1 MKGGANEEQPE
12 TIPRRA
18 WIILGI
24 LGSVGLVT
32 TYGETMIIPAI
43 PDLIN
48 EFDISYSLSSWIL
61 TSYLIA
67 GAVMTPIAGKL
78 SDIYGRKRVLL
89 VLMIIYT
96 IGLSFGGLSSNFT
109 ILIIARVI
117 QGIGISMFSIAFS
130 MILDEFPKGR
140 LATAQGI
147 IAAVFSGGAVVG
159 LAVGGSIIEA
169 FDWRATFLSVVPL
182 SITIIII
189 ISKLIHDRIS
199 IPIEASTVTKSTDG
213 ISKSYNGIDLKGALA
228 LTSTITSFL
237 LAITF
242 LESIKQSLHLIIF
255 LSIISLISLF
265 SFILIERKS
274 LSPLIDL
281 KLLKDKIILP
291 ANILLMCLGCTLF
304 MTYQTI
310 AIMIKSPTPF
320 GFGGNSIDI
329 IQVQLP
335 FMLILFL
342 VAIISG
348 FLISKLGNVRP
359 TIIGSIISSIGFFSL
374 FLYHASELSIAI
386 NLVIIAVGLSF
397 TEVGAFNIST
407 LFVPKQFSGISI
419 GITTLL
425 FLVGMSI
432 GPAISGMFMEQY
444 RFIDDD
450 VVSSYPSGEA
460 YDLIFLTGALISIVS
475 VALTLV
481 VTRRVSISNSIFIE
495 R

>member
-1 MKGGANEEQPE
+1 MKEGVDEERPE
-12 TIPRRA
+12 AIPRRA

-43 PDLIN
+43 PDLIH

-78 SDIYGRKRVLL
+78 SDIFGRKKVLL
-89 VLMIIYT
+89 ILMVIYT

-109 ILIIARVI
+109 ILILARII

-130 MILDEFPKGR
+130 MILDEFPKRR

-147 IAAVFSGGAVVG
+147 IAAVFSGGAVIG
-159 LAVGGSIIEA
+159 LAVGGTIIEA

-182 SITIIII
+182 SIMIIII
-189 ISKLIHDRIS
+189 IRKLIHDEKS
-199 IPIEASTVTKSTDG
+199 ILVEASTLPNTDG
-213 ISKSYNGIDLKGALA
+213 ISKSYSALDLKGALA

-242 LESIKQSLHLIIF
+242 LESIKQSLYLITF
-255 LSIISLISLF
+255 LSIISLASLF
-265 SFILIERKS
+265 CFILIERKS

-281 KLLKDKIILP
+281 KLLKDRIILP
-291 ANILLMCLGCTLF
+291 ANILLMCIGCTLF

-320 GFGGNSIDI
+320 GFGGNSINI

-348 FLISKLGNVRP
+348 FLISKLGNVKP
-359 TIIGSIISSIGFFSL
+359 TIIGSVISSIGFFSL
-374 FLYHASELSIAI
+374 FLFHLSELSITI
-386 NLVIIAVGLSF
+386 NLIIIAIGISF

-425 FLVGMSI
+425 FLVRMSI

-444 RFIDDD
+444 RIIVDA
-450 VVSSYPSGEA
+450 VVGSYPSGES
-460 YDLIFLTGALISIVS
+460 YNLIFLTGALISIVA

-481 VTRRVSISNSIFIE
+481 VTRRVSISSSIFVE

>member
-1 MKGGANEEQPE
+1 MKEGVNEARPE

-43 PDLIN
+43 PDLIH

-78 SDIYGRKRVLL
+78 SDIYGRKKLL
-89 VLMIIYT
+89 LILMVIYT

-109 ILIIARVI
+109 ILILARII

-130 MILDEFPKGR
+130 MILDEFPKRR

-147 IAAVFSGGAVVG
+147 IAAVFSGGAVIG
-159 LAVGGSIIEA
+159 LAVGGTIIEA

-182 SITIIII
+182 SIMIIII
-189 ISKLIHDRIS
+189 ISKLIHDEKS
-199 IPIEASTVTKSTDG
+199 ILVEASTLPNTDG
-213 ISKSYNGIDLKGALA
+213 ISKSYSAIDLKGALA

-242 LESIKQSLHLIIF
+242 LESIKQSLYLITF
-255 LSIISLISLF
+255 LSIISLASLF
-265 SFILIERKS
+265 CFILIERKS

-281 KLLKDKIILP
+281 KLLKDRIILP

-320 GFGGNSIDI
+320 GFGGNSINI

-348 FLISKLGNVRP
+348 FLISKLGNVKP

-374 FLYHASELSIAI
+374 FLYHASELSITI
-386 NLVIIAVGLSF
+386 NLIIIAIGISF

-444 RFIDDD
+444 RIIVDA
-450 VVSSYPSGEA
+450 VVGSYPSGEA
-460 YDLIFLTGALISIVS
+460 YNLIFLTGALISIVS

-481 VTRRVSISNSIFIE
+481 VTRRVSISSSIFVE

>member
-1 MKGGANEEQPE
+1 MKEGVDEERPE
-12 TIPRRA
+12 AIPRRA

-43 PDLIN
+43 PDLIH

-78 SDIYGRKRVLL
+78 SDIYGRKKVLL
-89 VLMIIYT
+89 ILMVIYT

-109 ILIIARVI
+109 ILILARII

-130 MILDEFPKGR
+130 MILDEFPKRR

-147 IAAVFSGGAVVG
+147 IAAVFSGGAVIG
-159 LAVGGSIIEA
+159 LAVGGTIIEA

-182 SITIIII
+182 SIMIIII
-189 ISKLIHDRIS
+189 IRKLIHDEKS
-199 IPIEASTVTKSTDG
+199 ILVEASTLPNIDG
-213 ISKSYNGIDLKGALA
+213 ISKSYSALDLKGALA

-242 LESIKQSLHLIIF
+242 LESIKQSLYLITF
-255 LSIISLISLF
+255 LSIISLASLF
-265 SFILIERKS
+265 CFILIERKS

-281 KLLKDKIILP
+281 KLLKDRIILP
-291 ANILLMCLGCTLF
+291 ANILLMCIGCTLF

-320 GFGGNSIDI
+320 GFGGNSINI

-348 FLISKLGNVRP
+348 FLISKLGNVKP
-359 TIIGSIISSIGFFSL
+359 TIIGSVISSIGFFSL
-374 FLYHASELSIAI
+374 FLFHLSELSITI
-386 NLVIIAVGLSF
+386 NLIIIAIGISF

-444 RFIDDD
+444 RIIVDA
-450 VVSSYPSGEA
+450 VVGSYPSGEA
-460 YDLIFLTGALISIVS
+460 YNLIFLTGALISIVA

-481 VTRRVSISNSIFIE
+481 VTRRVSISSSIFVE

>member
-1 MKGGANEEQPE
+1 MKEGVDEERPE
-12 TIPRRA
+12 AIPRRA

-43 PDLIN
+43 PDLIH

-78 SDIYGRKRVLL
+78 SDIYGRKKVLL
-89 VLMIIYT
+89 ILMVIYT

-109 ILIIARVI
+109 ILILARII

-130 MILDEFPKGR
+130 MILDEFPKRR

-147 IAAVFSGGAVVG
+147 IAAVFSGGAVIG
-159 LAVGGSIIEA
+159 LAIGGTIIEA

-182 SITIIII
+182 SIIIIII
-189 ISKLIHDRIS
+189 ISKLIHDEKS
-199 IPIEASTVTKSTDG
+199 IPVGAPTLPNTDG
-213 ISKSYNGIDLKGALA
+213 ISKSYSAIDLKGALA

-242 LESIKQSLHLIIF
+242 LESIKQSLYLITF
-255 LSIISLISLF
+255 LSIISLASLF
-265 SFILIERKS
+265 CFILIERKS

-281 KLLKDKIILP
+281 KLLKDRIILP

-320 GFGGNSIDI
+320 GFGGNSINI

-348 FLISKLGNVRP
+348 FLISKLGNVKP
-359 TIIGSIISSIGFFSL
+359 TIIGSVISSIGFFSL
-374 FLYHASELSIAI
+374 FLFHLSELSITI
-386 NLVIIAVGLSF
+386 NLIIIAIGISF

-444 RFIDDD
+444 RIIVDA
-450 VVSSYPSGEA
+450 VVGSYPSGEA
-460 YDLIFLTGALISIVS
+460 YNLIFLTGALISIVA

-481 VTRRVSISNSIFIE
+481 VTRRVSISSSIFVE

>member
-1 MKGGANEEQPE
+1 MKEGVDEERPE
-12 TIPRRA
+12 AIPRRA

-43 PDLIN
+43 PDLIH

-78 SDIYGRKRVLL
+78 SDIYGRKKVLL
-89 VLMIIYT
+89 ILMVIYT

-109 ILIIARVI
+109 ILILARII

-130 MILDEFPKGR
+130 MILDEFPKRR

-147 IAAVFSGGAVVG
+147 IAAVFSGGAVIG
-159 LAVGGSIIEA
+159 LAVGGTIIEA

-182 SITIIII
+182 SIMIIII
-189 ISKLIHDRIS
+189 ISKLIHDEKS
-199 IPIEASTVTKSTDG
+199 ILVGASTLPNTDG
-213 ISKSYNGIDLKGALA
+213 ISKSYSALDLKGALA

-242 LESIKQSLHLIIF
+242 LESIKQSLYLITF
-255 LSIISLISLF
+255 LSIISSASLF
-265 SFILIERKS
+265 CFILIERKS

-281 KLLKDKIILP
+281 KLLKDRIILP

-320 GFGGNSIDI
+320 GFGGNSINI

-348 FLISKLGNVRP
+348 FLISKLGNVKP
-359 TIIGSIISSIGFFSL
+359 TIIGSVISSIGFFSL
-374 FLYHASELSIAI
+374 FLFHLSELSITI
-386 NLVIIAVGLSF
+386 NLIIIAIGISF

-432 GPAISGMFMEQY
+432 GPAISGMYMEQY
-444 RFIDDD
+444 RFNVDA
-450 VVSSYPSGEA
+450 VVGSYPSGEA
-460 YDLIFLTGALISIVS
+460 YNLIFLTGALISIVA

-481 VTRRVSISNSIFIE
+481 VTRRVSITSSIFVE

>member
-1 MKGGANEEQPE
+1 MKEGVNEARPE
-12 TIPRRA
+12 AIPRRA

-43 PDLIN
+43 PDLIH

-78 SDIYGRKRVLL
+78 SDIYGRKKILL
-89 VLMIIYT
+89 ILMVIYT

-109 ILIIARVI
+109 ILILARII

-130 MILDEFPKGR
+130 MILDEFPKRR

-147 IAAVFSGGAVVG
+147 IAAVFSGGAVIG

-182 SITIIII
+182 SIIIII
-189 ISKLIHDRIS
+189 IIFKLIHDGKN
-199 IPIEASTVTKSTDG
+199 IPVETPTVTKTDG
-213 ISKSYNGIDLKGALA
+213 ISKSYSAIDLKGALT

-242 LESIKQSLHLIIF
+242 LESIKQNLYLITF
-255 LSIISLISLF
+255 LSIMSLASLF
-265 SFILIERKS
+265 CFILIERKS

-320 GFGGNSIDI
+320 GFGGNSINI

-359 TIIGSIISSIGFFSL
+359 TIIGSVISSIGFFSL
-374 FLYHASELSIAI
+374 FFFHLSELSITI
-386 NLVIIAVGLSF
+386 NLIIIAIGISF

-444 RFIDDD
+444 RIIIDG
-450 VVSSYPSGEA
+450 VVGSYPSGEA
-460 YDLIFLTGALISIVS
+460 YNLIFLTGALISIVS

-481 VTRRVSISNSIFIE
+481 VTRRVSRSSSIFVE

>member
-1 MKGGANEEQPE
+1 MKEGVDEERPE
-12 TIPRRA
+12 AIPRRA

-43 PDLIN
+43 PDLIH

-78 SDIYGRKRVLL
+78 SDIYGRKKVLL
-89 VLMIIYT
+89 ILMVIYT

-109 ILIIARVI
+109 ILILARII

-130 MILDEFPKGR
+130 MILAEFPKRR

-147 IAAVFSGGAVVG
+147 IAAVFSGGAVIG
-159 LAVGGSIIEA
+159 LAVGGTIIEA

-182 SITIIII
+182 SIMIIII
-189 ISKLIHDRIS
+189 ISKLIHDEKS
-199 IPIEASTVTKSTDG
+199 ILVEASTLPNTDG
-213 ISKSYNGIDLKGALA
+213 ISKSYSAIDLKGALA

-242 LESIKQSLHLIIF
+242 LESIKQSLYLITF
-255 LSIISLISLF
+255 LSIISLASLF
-265 SFILIERKS
+265 CFILIERKS

-281 KLLKDKIILP
+281 KLLKDRIILP

-320 GFGGNSIDI
+320 GFGGNSINI

-348 FLISKLGNVRP
+348 FLISKLGNVKP
-359 TIIGSIISSIGFFSL
+359 TIIGSVISSIGFFSL
-374 FLYHASELSIAI
+374 FLFHLSELSITI
-386 NLVIIAVGLSF
+386 NLIIIAIGISF

-444 RFIDDD
+444 RIIVDA
-450 VVSSYPSGEA
+450 VVGSYPSEEA
-460 YDLIFLTGALISIVS
+460 YNLIFLTGALISIVA

-481 VTRRVSISNSIFIE
+481 VTRRVSISSSIFVE

>member
-1 MKGGANEEQPE
+1 MKEGVDEERPE
-12 TIPRRA
+12 VIPRRA

-43 PDLIN
+43 PDLIH

-78 SDIYGRKRVLL
+78 SDIYGRKKVLL
-89 VLMIIYT
+89 ILMVIYT

-109 ILIIARVI
+109 ILILARII

-130 MILDEFPKGR
+130 MILDEFPKRR

-147 IAAVFSGGAVVG
+147 IAAVFSGGAVIG
-159 LAVGGSIIEA
+159 LAVGGTIIEA

-182 SITIIII
+182 SIIIIII
-189 ISKLIHDRIS
+189 ISKLIHDEKS
-199 IPIEASTVTKSTDG
+199 IPVGAPTLPNTDG
-213 ISKSYNGIDLKGALA
+213 ISKSYSAIDLKGALA

-242 LESIKQSLHLIIF
+242 LESIKQSLYLITF
-255 LSIISLISLF
+255 LSIISLASLF
-265 SFILIERKS
+265 CFILIERKS

-281 KLLKDKIILP
+281 KLLKDRIILP
-291 ANILLMCLGCTLF
+291 ANIVLMCLGCTLF

-320 GFGGNSIDI
+320 GFGGNSINI

-348 FLISKLGNVRP
+348 FLISKLGNVKP
-359 TIIGSIISSIGFFSL
+359 TIIGSVISSIGFFSL
-374 FLYHASELSIAI
+374 FLFHLSELSITI
-386 NLVIIAVGLSF
+386 NLIIIAIGISF

-444 RFIDDD
+444 RIIVDA
-450 VVSSYPSGEA
+450 VVGSYPSGEA
-460 YDLIFLTGALISIVS
+460 YNLIFLTGALISIVA

-481 VTRRVSISNSIFIE
+481 VTRRVSISSSIFVE

>member
-1 MKGGANEEQPE
+1 MKEGVDEERPE
-12 TIPRRA
+12 AIPRRA

-43 PDLIN
+43 PDLIH

-78 SDIYGRKRVLL
+78 SDIYGRKKVLL
-89 VLMIIYT
+89 ILMVIYT

-109 ILIIARVI
+109 ILILARII

-130 MILDEFPKGR
+130 MILDEFPKRR

-147 IAAVFSGGAVVG
+147 IAAVFSGGAVIG
-159 LAVGGSIIEA
+159 LAVGGTIIEA

-182 SITIIII
+182 SIIIIII
-189 ISKLIHDRIS
+189 ISKLIHDEKS
-199 IPIEASTVTKSTDG
+199 IPVEAPTVTKTDG
-213 ISKSYNGIDLKGALA
+213 ISKSYSAIDLKGALA

-242 LESIKQSLHLIIF
+242 LESIKQSLYLITF
-255 LSIISLISLF
+255 LSIISLASLF
-265 SFILIERKS
+265 CFILIERKS

-281 KLLKDKIILP
+281 KLLKDRIILP

-320 GFGGNSIDI
+320 GFGGNSINI

-348 FLISKLGNVRP
+348 FLISKLGNVKP
-359 TIIGSIISSIGFFSL
+359 TIIGSVISSIGFFSL
-374 FLYHASELSIAI
+374 FLFHLSELSITI
-386 NLVIIAVGLSF
+386 NLIIIAIGISF

-444 RFIDDD
+444 RIIVDA
-450 VVSSYPSGEA
+450 VVGSYPSGEA
-460 YDLIFLTGALISIVS
+460 YNLIFLTGALISIVA

-481 VTRRVSISNSIFIE
+481 VTRRVSISSSIFVE

>member
-1 MKGGANEEQPE
+1 MKEGVNEARPE

-43 PDLIN
+43 PDLIH

-67 GAVMTPIAGKL
+67 GAVMTPISGKL
-78 SDIYGRKRVLL
+78 SDIYGRKRILL
-89 VLMIIYT
+89 ILMVIYT

-109 ILIIARVI
+109 LLILARII

-130 MILDEFPKGR
+130 MILDEFPKRR

-147 IAAVFSGGAVVG
+147 IAAVFSGGAVIG

-182 SITIIII
+182 SIIIII
-189 ISKLIHDRIS
+189 IINKLIHDGKN
-199 IPIEASTVTKSTDG
+199 IPVETPAVKTDG
-213 ISKSYNGIDLKGALA
+213 ISKSYSAIDLKGALA

-242 LESIKQSLHLIIF
+242 LESIKQSLYLITF
-255 LSIISLISLF
+255 LSIISLASLF
-265 SFILIERKS
+265 CFILVERKS

-281 KLLKDKIILP
+281 KLLKDRIILP

-320 GFGGNSIDI
+320 GFGGNSINI

-348 FLISKLGNVRP
+348 FLISKLGNVKP
-359 TIIGSIISSIGFFSL
+359 TIIGSVISSIGFFSL
-374 FLYHASELSIAI
+374 FFFHESELSITI
-386 NLVIIAVGLSF
+386 NLIIIAIGISF

-407 LFVPKQFSGISI
+407 LFVPKQFSGISV

-444 RFIDDD
+444 RIIVDAG
-450 VVSSYPSGEA
+450 VGSYPSGEA
-460 YDLIFLTGALISIVS
+460 YSLIFLTGALISIVT

-481 VTRRVSISNSIFIE
+481 VTRRVSISSSIFVE

>member
-1 MKGGANEEQPE
+1 MKEGVDEERPE
-12 TIPRRA
+12 AIPRRA

-43 PDLIN
+43 PDLIH

-78 SDIYGRKRVLL
+78 SDIYGRKKVLL
-89 VLMIIYT
+89 ILMVIYT

-109 ILIIARVI
+109 ILILARII

-130 MILDEFPKGR
+130 MILDEFPKRR

-147 IAAVFSGGAVVG
+147 IAAVFSGGAVIG
-159 LAVGGSIIEA
+159 LAVGGTIIEA

-182 SITIIII
+182 SIMIIII
-189 ISKLIHDRIS
+189 ISKLIHEEKS
-199 IPIEASTVTKSTDG
+199 IPVEAYTVPNADG
-213 ISKSYNGIDLKGALA
+213 ISKSYSALDLKGALA

-242 LESIKQSLHLIIF
+242 LESIKQSLYLITF
-255 LSIISLISLF
+255 LSIISLASLF
-265 SFILIERKS
+265 CFILIERKS

-281 KLLKDKIILP
+281 KLLKDRIILP

-320 GFGGNSIDI
+320 GFGGNSINI

-348 FLISKLGNVRP
+348 FLISKLGNVKP
-359 TIIGSIISSIGFFSL
+359 TIIGSVISSIGFFSL
-374 FLYHASELSIAI
+374 FLFHLSELSITI
-386 NLVIIAVGLSF
+386 NLIIIAIGISF

-432 GPAISGMFMEQY
+432 GPAISGMFMERY
-444 RFIDDD
+444 RFNVDA
-450 VVSSYPSGEA
+450 VGGSYPSGEA
-460 YDLIFLTGALISIVS
+460 YNLIFLTGALISIVA

-481 VTRRVSISNSIFIE
+481 VTRRVSITSSIFVE

>member
-1 MKGGANEEQPE
+1 MKEGVDEERPE
-12 TIPRRA
+12 AIPRRA

-43 PDLIN
+43 PDLIH

-78 SDIYGRKRVLL
+78 SDIYGRKKVLL
-89 VLMIIYT
+89 ILMVIYT

-109 ILIIARVI
+109 ILILARII

-130 MILDEFPKGR
+130 MILDEFPKRR

-147 IAAVFSGGAVVG
+147 IAAVFSGGAVIG
-159 LAVGGSIIEA
+159 LAVGGTIIEA

-182 SITIIII
+182 SIMIIII
-189 ISKLIHDRIS
+189 IRKLIHDEKS
-199 IPIEASTVTKSTDG
+199 IPVEASTLPNTDG
-213 ISKSYNGIDLKGALA
+213 ISKSYSALDLKGALA
-228 LTSTITSFL
+228 LTGTITSFL

-242 LESIKQSLHLIIF
+242 LESIKQSLYLITF
-255 LSIISLISLF
+255 LSIISLASLF
-265 SFILIERKS
+265 CFILIERKS

-281 KLLKDKIILP
+281 KLLKDRIILP

-320 GFGGNSIDI
+320 GFGGNSINI

-348 FLISKLGNVRP
+348 FLISKLGNVKP
-359 TIIGSIISSIGFFSL
+359 TIIGSVISSIGFFSL
-374 FLYHASELSIAI
+374 FLFHLSELSITI
-386 NLVIIAVGLSF
+386 NLIIIAIGISF

-444 RFIDDD
+444 RIIVDA
-450 VVSSYPSGEA
+450 VVGSYPSGEA
-460 YDLIFLTGALISIVS
+460 YNLIFLTGALISIVA

-481 VTRRVSISNSIFIE
+481 VTRRVSISSSIFVE

>member
-1 MKGGANEEQPE
+1 MKEGVDEERPE
-12 TIPRRA
+12 AIPRRA

-43 PDLIN
+43 PDLTH

-78 SDIYGRKRVLL
+78 SDIYGRKKVLL
-89 VLMIIYT
+89 ILMVIYT
-96 IGLSFGGLSSNFT
+96 IGLSFGGLASNFT
-109 ILIIARVI
+109 ILILARII

-130 MILDEFPKGR
+130 MILDEFPKRR
-140 LATAQGI
+140 LAMAQGI
-147 IAAVFSGGAVVG
+147 IAAVFSGGAVIG
-159 LAVGGSIIEA
+159 LAVGGTIIEA

-182 SITIIII
+182 SIIIIII
-189 ISKLIHDRIS
+189 ISKLIHDGKS
-199 IPIEASTVTKSTDG
+199 IPVEAPIVPKADG
-213 ISKSYNGIDLKGALA
+213 ISKSDSAIDLKGALA

-242 LESIKQSLHLIIF
+242 LESIKQSLYLITF
-255 LSIISLISLF
+255 LSIISFASLF
-265 SFILIERKS
+265 CFILIERKS

-281 KLLKDKIILP
+281 KLLKDRIILP

-320 GFGGNSIDI
+320 GFGGNSINI

-348 FLISKLGNVRP
+348 FLITKLGNVKP
-359 TIIGSIISSIGFFSL
+359 TIIGSVISSIGFFSL
-374 FLYHASELSIAI
+374 FLFHLSELSITI
-386 NLVIIAVGLSF
+386 NLIIIAIGISF

-444 RFIDDD
+444 RTIVDS
-450 VVSSYPSGEA
+450 VVGSYPSGEA
-460 YDLIFLTGALISIVS
+460 YNFIFLTGTLISIVS
-475 VALTLV
+475 VALTLL
-481 VTRRVSISNSIFIE
+481 VTRRVSISSSIFVE

>member
-1 MKGGANEEQPE
+1 MKEGVDEERPE
-12 TIPRRA
+12 AIPRRA

-43 PDLIN
+43 PDLIH

-78 SDIYGRKRVLL
+78 SDIYGRKKVLL
-89 VLMIIYT
+89 ILMVIYT
-96 IGLSFGGLSSNFT
+96 IGLSFGGLSSSFT
-109 ILIIARVI
+109 ILILARII

-130 MILDEFPKGR
+130 MILDEFPKRR

-147 IAAVFSGGAVVG
+147 IAAVFSGGAVIG
-159 LAVGGSIIEA
+159 LAVGGTIIEA

-182 SITIIII
+182 SIMIIII
-189 ISKLIHDRIS
+189 IRKLIHDEKS
-199 IPIEASTVTKSTDG
+199 ILVEASTLPNIDG
-213 ISKSYNGIDLKGALA
+213 ISKSYSALDLKGALA

-242 LESIKQSLHLIIF
+242 LESIKQSLYLITF
-255 LSIISLISLF
+255 LSIISLASLF
-265 SFILIERKS
+265 CFILIERKS

-281 KLLKDKIILP
+281 KLLKDRIILP
-291 ANILLMCLGCTLF
+291 ANILLMCIGCTLF

-320 GFGGNSIDI
+320 GFGGNSINI

-348 FLISKLGNVRP
+348 FLISKLGNVKP
-359 TIIGSIISSIGFFSL
+359 TIIGSVISSIGFFSL
-374 FLYHASELSIAI
+374 FLFHLSELSITI
-386 NLVIIAVGLSF
+386 NLIIIAIGISF

-444 RFIDDD
+444 RIIVDA
-450 VVSSYPSGEA
+450 VVGSYPSGEA
-460 YDLIFLTGALISIVS
+460 YNLIFLTGALISIVA

-481 VTRRVSISNSIFIE
+481 VTRRVSISSSIFVE

>member
-1 MKGGANEEQPE
+1 MKEGVNEERPE
-12 TIPRRA
+12 AIPRRA

-43 PDLIN
+43 PDLIH

-78 SDIYGRKRVLL
+78 SDIYGRKKVLL
-89 VLMIIYT
+89 ILMVIYT

-109 ILIIARVI
+109 ILILARII

-130 MILDEFPKGR
+130 MILDEFPKRR

-147 IAAVFSGGAVVG
+147 IAAVFSGGAVIG
-159 LAVGGSIIEA
+159 LAVGGAIIEA

-182 SITIIII
+182 SIIIIII
-189 ISKLIHDRIS
+189 ISKLIHDGKS
-199 IPIEASTVTKSTDG
+199 IPVEAPAVTKNKKG
-213 ISKSYNGIDLKGALA
+213 ISKSYSAIDLKGALA

-242 LESIKQSLHLIIF
+242 LESIKQSLYLITF
-255 LSIISLISLF
+255 LSIISLASLF
-265 SFILIERKS
+265 CFILIERKS

-281 KLLKDKIILP
+281 KLLKDRIILP

-320 GFGGNSIDI
+320 GFGGSSINI

-348 FLISKLGNVRP
+348 FLISKLGSVKP
-359 TIIGSIISSIGFFSL
+359 TIIGSVISSIGFFSL
-374 FLYHASELSIAI
+374 FLFHLSELSITI
-386 NLVIIAVGLSF
+386 NLIIIAIGISF

-432 GPAISGMFMEQY
+432 GPAISGMFMQQY
-444 RFIDDD
+444 RVIVDS
-450 VVSSYPSGEA
+450 VVGSYPSGEA
-460 YDLIFLTGALISIVS
+460 YNFIFLTSALISIVS
-475 VALTLV
+475 VALTLL
-481 VTRRVSISNSIFIE
+481 VTRRVSISSSIFVE

>member
-1 MKGGANEEQPE
+1 MKEGVNEARPE

-43 PDLIN
+43 PDLIH

-89 VLMIIYT
+89 ILMVIYT
-96 IGLSFGGLSSNFT
+96 IGLFFGGLSSNFT
-109 ILIIARVI
+109 ILILARII

-130 MILDEFPKGR
+130 MILDEFPKRR

-147 IAAVFSGGAVVG
+147 IAAVFSGGAVIG

-182 SITIIII
+182 SIIIIII
-189 ISKLIHDRIS
+189 ISKLIHDGKN
-199 IPIEASTVTKSTDG
+199 IPVEAPTVIKSDG
-213 ISKSYNGIDLKGALA
+213 ISKSYSAIDLKGALA

-237 LAITF
+237 FTITF
-242 LESIKQSLHLIIF
+242 LESVKQSLYLITF
-255 LSIISLISLF
+255 LSIISLASLF
-265 SFILIERKS
+265 CFILIERKS

-281 KLLKDKIILP
+281 KLLKDRIILP

-320 GFGGNSIDI
+320 GFGGNSINI

-335 FMLILFL
+335 FMLILFY
-342 VAIISG
+342 VSIISG
-348 FLISKLGNVRP
+348 FLISKLGNVKP
-359 TIIGSIISSIGFFSL
+359 TIIGSVISSIGFFSL
-374 FLYHASELSIAI
+374 FFFHESELSITI
-386 NLVIIAVGLSF
+386 NLIIIAIGISF

-444 RFIDDD
+444 RI
-450 VVSSYPSGEA
+450 
-460 YDLIFLTGALISIVS
+460 LLML
-475 VALTLV
+475 
-481 VTRRVSISNSIFIE
+481 
-495 R
+495 

>member
-1 MKGGANEEQPE
+1 MKEGVDEERPE
-12 TIPRRA
+12 AIPRRA

-43 PDLIN
+43 PDLIH

-78 SDIYGRKRVLL
+78 SDIYGRKKVLL
-89 VLMIIYT
+89 ILMVIYT

-109 ILIIARVI
+109 ILILARII

-130 MILDEFPKGR
+130 MILDEFPKRR

-147 IAAVFSGGAVVG
+147 IAAVFSGGAVIG
-159 LAVGGSIIEA
+159 LAVGGTIIEA

-182 SITIIII
+182 SIMIIII
-189 ISKLIHDRIS
+189 ISKLIHDEKS
-199 IPIEASTVTKSTDG
+199 IPVEASTLPNTDG
-213 ISKSYNGIDLKGALA
+213 ISKSYSAIDLKGALA

-242 LESIKQSLHLIIF
+242 LESIKQSLYLITF
-255 LSIISLISLF
+255 LSIISLASLF
-265 SFILIERKS
+265 CFILIERKS

-281 KLLKDKIILP
+281 KLLKDRIILP

-320 GFGGNSIDI
+320 GFGGNSINI

-348 FLISKLGNVRP
+348 FLISKLGNVKP
-359 TIIGSIISSIGFFSL
+359 TIIGSVISSIGFFSL
-374 FLYHASELSIAI
+374 FLFHLSELSITI
-386 NLVIIAVGLSF
+386 NLIIIAIGISF

-444 RFIDDD
+444 RIIVDA
-450 VVSSYPSGEA
+450 VVGSYPSGEA
-460 YDLIFLTGALISIVS
+460 YNLIFLTGALISIVA

-481 VTRRVSISNSIFIE
+481 VTRRVSISSSIFVE

>member
-1 MKGGANEEQPE
+1 MKEGVDEERPE
-12 TIPRRA
+12 AIPRRA

-43 PDLIN
+43 PDLIH

-78 SDIYGRKRVLL
+78 SDIYGRKKVLL
-89 VLMIIYT
+89 ILMVIYT

-109 ILIIARVI
+109 ILILARII

-130 MILDEFPKGR
+130 MILDEFPKRR

-147 IAAVFSGGAVVG
+147 IAAVFSGGAVIG
-159 LAVGGSIIEA
+159 LAVGGTIIEA

-182 SITIIII
+182 SIIIIII
-189 ISKLIHDRIS
+189 ISKLIHDEKS
-199 IPIEASTVTKSTDG
+199 IPVGAPTLPNTDG
-213 ISKSYNGIDLKGALA
+213 ISKSYSAIDLKGALA

-242 LESIKQSLHLIIF
+242 LESIKQSLYLITF
-255 LSIISLISLF
+255 LSIISLASLF
-265 SFILIERKS
+265 CFILIERKS

-281 KLLKDKIILP
+281 KLLKDRIILP

-320 GFGGNSIDI
+320 GFGGNSINI

-348 FLISKLGNVRP
+348 FLISKLGNVKP
-359 TIIGSIISSIGFFSL
+359 TIIGSVISSIGFFSL
-374 FLYHASELSIAI
+374 FLFHLSELSITI
-386 NLVIIAVGLSF
+386 NLIIIAIGISF

-444 RFIDDD
+444 RIIVDA
-450 VVSSYPSGEA
+450 VVGSYPSGEA
-460 YDLIFLTGALISIVS
+460 YNLIFLTGAIISIVA
-475 VALTLV
+475 VALTLL
-481 VTRRVSISNSIFIE
+481 VTRRVSISSSIFVE

>member
-1 MKGGANEEQPE
+1 MKEGVDEERPE
-12 TIPRRA
+12 VIPRRA

-43 PDLIN
+43 PDLIH

-78 SDIYGRKRVLL
+78 SDIYGRKKVLL
-89 VLMIIYT
+89 ILMVIYT

-109 ILIIARVI
+109 ILILARII

-130 MILDEFPKGR
+130 MILDEFPKRR

-147 IAAVFSGGAVVG
+147 IAAVFSGGAVIG
-159 LAVGGSIIEA
+159 LAVGGTIIEA

-182 SITIIII
+182 SIMIIII
-189 ISKLIHDRIS
+189 ISKLIHDEKS
-199 IPIEASTVTKSTDG
+199 ILVEASTLPNTDG
-213 ISKSYNGIDLKGALA
+213 ISKSYSAIDLKGALA

-242 LESIKQSLHLIIF
+242 LESIKQSLYLITF
-255 LSIISLISLF
+255 LSIISLASLF
-265 SFILIERKS
+265 CFILIERKS

-281 KLLKDKIILP
+281 KLLKDRIILP

-320 GFGGNSIDI
+320 GFGGNSINI

-348 FLISKLGNVRP
+348 FLISKLGNVKP
-359 TIIGSIISSIGFFSL
+359 TIIGSVISSIGFFSL
-374 FLYHASELSIAI
+374 FLFHLSELSITI
-386 NLVIIAVGLSF
+386 NLIIIAIGISF

-444 RFIDDD
+444 RIIVDA
-450 VVSSYPSGEA
+450 VVGSYPSGEA
-460 YDLIFLTGALISIVS
+460 YNLIFLTGALISIVA

-481 VTRRVSISNSIFIE
+481 VTRRVSISSSIFVE

>member
-1 MKGGANEEQPE
+1 MKEGVNEARPE

-43 PDLIN
+43 PDLIH

-78 SDIYGRKRVLL
+78 SDIYGRKRILL
-89 VLMIIYT
+89 ILMVIYT

-109 ILIIARVI
+109 LLILARII

-130 MILDEFPKGR
+130 MILDEFPKRR

-147 IAAVFSGGAVVG
+147 IAAVFSGGAVIG

-182 SITIIII
+182 SIIIII
-189 ISKLIHDRIS
+189 IINKLIHDGKN
-199 IPIEASTVTKSTDG
+199 IPVETPAVKTDG
-213 ISKSYNGIDLKGALA
+213 ISKSYSAIDLKGALA

-242 LESIKQSLHLIIF
+242 LESIKQSLYLITF
-255 LSIISLISLF
+255 LSIISLASLF
-265 SFILIERKS
+265 CFILVERKS

-281 KLLKDKIILP
+281 KLLKDRIILP

-320 GFGGNSIDI
+320 GFGGNSINI

-348 FLISKLGNVRP
+348 FLISKLGNVKP
-359 TIIGSIISSIGFFSL
+359 TIIGSVISSIGFFSL
-374 FLYHASELSIAI
+374 FFFHESELSITI
-386 NLVIIAVGLSF
+386 NLIIIAIGISF

-444 RFIDDD
+444 RIIVDAG
-450 VVSSYPSGEA
+450 VGSYPSGEA
-460 YDLIFLTGALISIVS
+460 YSLIFLTGALISIVT

-481 VTRRVSISNSIFIE
+481 VTRRVSISSSIFVE

>member
-1 MKGGANEEQPE
+1 MKEGVDEERPE
-12 TIPRRA
+12 AIPRRA

-43 PDLIN
+43 PDLIH

-78 SDIYGRKRVLL
+78 SDIYGRKKVLL
-89 VLMIIYT
+89 ILMVIYT
-96 IGLSFGGLSSNFT
+96 IGLSFGGFSSNFT
-109 ILIIARVI
+109 ILILARII

-130 MILDEFPKGR
+130 MILDEFPKRR

-147 IAAVFSGGAVVG
+147 IAAVFSGGAVIG
-159 LAVGGSIIEA
+159 LAVGGTIIEA

-182 SITIIII
+182 SIMIIII
-189 ISKLIHDRIS
+189 ISKLIHDEKS
-199 IPIEASTVTKSTDG
+199 IPVGAPTLPNTDG
-213 ISKSYNGIDLKGALA
+213 ISKSYSALDLKGALA

-242 LESIKQSLHLIIF
+242 LESIKQSLYLITF
-255 LSIISLISLF
+255 LSIISLASLF
-265 SFILIERKS
+265 CFILIERKS

-281 KLLKDKIILP
+281 KLLKDRIILP

-320 GFGGNSIDI
+320 GFGGNSINI

-348 FLISKLGNVRP
+348 FLISKLGNVKP
-359 TIIGSIISSIGFFSL
+359 TIIGSVISSIGFFSL
-374 FLYHASELSIAI
+374 FLFHLSELSITI
-386 NLVIIAVGLSF
+386 NLIIIAIGISF

-444 RFIDDD
+444 RIIVDAI
-450 VVSSYPSGEA
+450 VGSYPSGEA
-460 YDLIFLTGALISIVS
+460 YNLIFLTGALISIVA

-481 VTRRVSISNSIFIE
+481 VTRRVSISSSIFVE

>member
-1 MKGGANEEQPE
+1 
-12 TIPRRA
+12 
-18 WIILGI
+18 
-24 LGSVGLVT
+24 
-32 TYGETMIIPAI
+32 
-43 PDLIN
+43 
-48 EFDISYSLSSWIL
+48 LSSWIL

-78 SDIYGRKRVLL
+78 SDIYGRKRILL
-89 VLMIIYT
+89 ILMVIYT
-96 IGLSFGGLSSNFT
+96 IGLFFGGLSSNFT
-109 ILIIARVI
+109 ILILARII

-130 MILDEFPKGR
+130 MILDEFPKRR

-147 IAAVFSGGAVVG
+147 IAAVFSGGAVIG

-182 SITIIII
+182 SIIIII
-189 ISKLIHDRIS
+189 IICKLIHDGKN
-199 IPIEASTVTKSTDG
+199 IPVETPTVTKTDG
-213 ISKSYNGIDLKGALA
+213 ISKSSSAIDLKGALT

-242 LESIKQSLHLIIF
+242 LESIKQNLYLITF
-255 LSIISLISLF
+255 LSIMSLASLF
-265 SFILIERKS
+265 CFILIERKS

-320 GFGGNSIDI
+320 GFGGNSINI

-348 FLISKLGNVRP
+348 FLISKLGNVKP
-359 TIIGSIISSIGFFSL
+359 TIIGSVISSIGFFSL
-374 FLYHASELSIAI
+374 FFFHLSELSITI
-386 NLVIIAVGLSF
+386 NLIIIAIGISF

-444 RFIDDD
+444 RNIIDG
-450 VVSSYPSGEA
+450 VVGSYPSGEA
-460 YDLIFLTGALISIVS
+460 YNLIFLTGALISIVS

-481 VTRRVSISNSIFIE
+481 VTRRVSISSSIFVE

>member
-1 MKGGANEEQPE
+1 MKEGVDEARPE
-12 TIPRRA
+12 AIPRRA

-43 PDLIN
+43 PDLIH

-78 SDIYGRKRVLL
+78 SDIYGRKKVLL
-89 VLMIIYT
+89 ILMVIYT

-109 ILIIARVI
+109 ILILARII
-117 QGIGISMFSIAFS
+117 QGIGISMFSIAFG
-130 MILDEFPKGR
+130 MILDEFPKRR

-147 IAAVFSGGAVVG
+147 IAAVFSGGAVIG
-159 LAVGGSIIEA
+159 LAVGGTIIEA

-182 SITIIII
+182 SIMIIII
-189 ISKLIHDRIS
+189 ISKLIHDEKS
-199 IPIEASTVTKSTDG
+199 ILVEASTLPNSDG
-213 ISKSYNGIDLKGALA
+213 ISKSYSALDLKGALA

-242 LESIKQSLHLIIF
+242 LESIKQSLYLVTF
-255 LSIISLISLF
+255 LSIISLASLF
-265 SFILIERKS
+265 CFILIERKS
-274 LSPLIDL
+274 MSPLIDL
-281 KLLKDKIILP
+281 KLLKDRIILP

-320 GFGGNSIDI
+320 GFGGNSINI

-348 FLISKLGNVRP
+348 FLISKLGNVKP
-359 TIIGSIISSIGFFSL
+359 TIIGSIISSVGFFSL
-374 FLYHASELSIAI
+374 FLFHFSELSITI
-386 NLVIIAVGLSF
+386 NLIIIAIGISF

-444 RFIDDD
+444 QFNVDA
-450 VVSSYPSGEA
+450 VVGSYPSGEA
-460 YDLIFLTGALISIVS
+460 YNLIFLTGALISIVA

-481 VTRRVSISNSIFIE
+481 VTRRVSITSSLFVE

>member
-1 MKGGANEEQPE
+1 MKEGVDEERPDA
-12 TIPRRA
+12 IPRRA

-43 PDLIN
+43 PDLIH

-78 SDIYGRKRVLL
+78 SDIYGRKKVLL
-89 VLMIIYT
+89 ILMVIYT

-109 ILIIARVI
+109 ILILARII

-130 MILDEFPKGR
+130 MILDEFPKRR

-147 IAAVFSGGAVVG
+147 IAAVFSGGAVIG
-159 LAVGGSIIEA
+159 LAVGGTIIEA

-182 SITIIII
+182 SIMIIII
-189 ISKLIHDRIS
+189 ISKLIHDEKS
-199 IPIEASTVTKSTDG
+199 ILVEASTLPKANG
-213 ISKSYNGIDLKGALA
+213 ISKSYSALDLKGALA

-242 LESIKQSLHLIIF
+242 LESIKQSLYLITF
-255 LSIISLISLF
+255 LSIISLASLF
-265 SFILIERKS
+265 CFILIERKS

-281 KLLKDKIILP
+281 KLLKDRIILP

-320 GFGGNSIDI
+320 GFGGNSISI

-348 FLISKLGNVRP
+348 FLISKLGNVKP
-359 TIIGSIISSIGFFSL
+359 TIIGSVISSIGFFSL
-374 FLYHASELSIAI
+374 FLFHLSELSITI
-386 NLVIIAVGLSF
+386 NLIIIAIGISF

-444 RFIDDD
+444 RTIVDS
-450 VVSSYPSGEA
+450 VVGSYPSGEA
-460 YDLIFLTGALISIVS
+460 YNFIFLISTLISIVS
-475 VALTLV
+475 VALTLL
-481 VTRRVSISNSIFIE
+481 VTRRVSISSSIFVE